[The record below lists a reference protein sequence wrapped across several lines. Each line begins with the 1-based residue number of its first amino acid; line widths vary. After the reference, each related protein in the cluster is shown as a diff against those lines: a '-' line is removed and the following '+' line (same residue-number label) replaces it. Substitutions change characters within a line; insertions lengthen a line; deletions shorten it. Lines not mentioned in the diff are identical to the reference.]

1 MSRTPPGDDRA
12 AAYAPSPEAPT
23 RRQHE
28 PTPDK
33 NGVWATSR
41 VAWYAQVFTGPSR
54 PELAGISLSGVCVTA
69 VESRPAGVVLT
80 PSPGGHRPF
89 GARVKAFVALTKPR
103 IIELLLITTVP
114 VMFLAEQGV
123 PDMWLVLVTCVG
135 GYLSAGGANALNMFI
150 DRDIDALM
158 DRTSQRPLVT
168 GMVSPREGLVF
179 GLSLAVISTLWFGL
193 LVNWLSAALAL
204 GALLFYVVVYTMIL
218 KRRTSQN
225 IVWGGIAGCM
235 PVFIGWSAVTNSL
248 SWAAVILFLVMFFWT
263 PPHYWPLSMKVRED
277 YARVG
282 VPMLPVVASNQT
294 VARQIVLYSWVMV
307 AVSLLLTPLGYTGW
321 FYTAVALVAGGWWLW
336 EAHGLQSRAK
346 SGATGGKLKEMRL
359 FHWSITYV
367 SLLFVAVAVD
377 PFLR

>member
-1 MSRTPPGDDRA
+1 MGKSSGGSGA
-12 AAYAPSPEAPT
+12 
-23 RRQHE
+23 
-28 PTPDK
+28 
-33 NGVWATSR
+33 
-41 VAWYAQVFTGPSR
+41 R
-54 PELAGISLSGVCVTA
+54 PL
-69 VESRPAGVVLT
+69 
-80 PSPGGHRPF
+80 
-89 GARVKAFVALTKPR
+89 GARVMAFVALTKPR

-114 VMFLAEQGV
+114 VMFLAAQGV
-123 PDMWLVLVTCVG
+123 PDLMLVLATCIG
-135 GYLSAGGANALNMFI
+135 GYLSAGGANALNMYI

-179 GLSLAVISTLWFGL
+179 GLVLAVVSTAWFGL
-193 LVNWLSAALAL
+193 LVNWLSAWLSL

-235 PVFIGWSAVTNSL
+235 PVLIGWSAVTNSM
-248 SWAAVILFLVMFFWT
+248 SWAAVILFLVIFFWT
-263 PPHYWPLSMKVRED
+263 PPHYWPLSMRVRED

-282 VPMLPVVASNQT
+282 VPMLPVIASNRV

-321 FYTAVALVAGGWWLW
+321 FYTAVALAAGGWWLW
-336 EAHGLQSRAK
+336 EAHALQSRAK
-346 SGATGGKLKEMRL
+346 SGVTGAKLKEMRL

-367 SLLFVAVAVD
+367 SLVFVAVAVD

>member
-1 MSRTPPGDDRA
+1 MG
-12 AAYAPSPEAPT
+12 E
-23 RRQHE
+23 
-28 PTPDK
+28 
-33 NGVWATSR
+33 
-41 VAWYAQVFTGPSR
+41 TGSNR
-54 PELAGISLSGVCVTA
+54 
-69 VESRPAGVVLT
+69 
-80 PSPGGHRPF
+80 GHRPL

-114 VMFLAEQGV
+114 VMFLAAQGV
-123 PDMWLVLVTCVG
+123 PDLKLVLATCFG
-135 GYLSAGGANALNMFI
+135 GYLSAGGANALNMYI

-179 GLSLAVISTLWFGL
+179 GLTLAVVSTVWFGL
-193 LVNWLSAALAL
+193 LVNWLSAWLSL

-235 PVFIGWSAVTNSL
+235 PVLIGWSAVTDSM
-248 SWAAVILFLVMFFWT
+248 SWAAVILFLVIFFWT
-263 PPHYWPLSMKVRED
+263 PPHYWPLSMKVKED
-277 YARVG
+277 YARAG
-282 VPMLPVVASNQT
+282 VPMLPVIASNQV

-321 FYTAVALVAGGWWLW
+321 FYTAVALATGGFWLW
-336 EAHGLQSRAK
+336 EAHALQNRAK
-346 SGATGGKLKEMRL
+346 AGVTGGALKEMRL

>member
-1 MSRTPPGDDRA
+1 M
-12 AAYAPSPEAPT
+12 
-23 RRQHE
+23 
-28 PTPDK
+28 
-33 NGVWATSR
+33 
-41 VAWYAQVFTGPSR
+41 
-54 PELAGISLSGVCVTA
+54 
-69 VESRPAGVVLT
+69 
-80 PSPGGHRPF
+80 
-89 GARVKAFVALTKPR
+89 AFVALTKPR

-123 PDMWLVLVTCVG
+123 PSLRLVLLTCLG
-135 GYLSAGGANALNMFI
+135 GYLSAGGANALNMYI

-168 GMVSPREGLVF
+168 GMVSPRECLAF
-179 GLSLAVISTLWFGL
+179 GLSLAVFSTLFFGL
-193 LVNWLSAALAL
+193 LVNWLSAALSL
-204 GALLFYVVVYTMIL
+204 GALLFYVVVYTMLL
-218 KRRTSQN
+218 KRRTAQN

-235 PVFIGWSAVTNSL
+235 PVLIGWSAVKNEV
-248 SWAAVILFLVMFFWT
+248 SWAAVILFLVIFFWT
-263 PPHYWPLSMKVRED
+263 PPHYWPLSMKVKDD
-277 YARVG
+277 YARAG
-282 VPMLPVVASNQT
+282 VPMLPVVAGNRA

-336 EAHGLQSRAK
+336 EAHTLHARAK
-346 SGATGGKLKEMRL
+346 AGITGVKLKEMRL

>member
-1 MSRTPPGDDRA
+1 M
-12 AAYAPSPEAPT
+12 
-23 RRQHE
+23 
-28 PTPDK
+28 
-33 NGVWATSR
+33 
-41 VAWYAQVFTGPSR
+41 
-54 PELAGISLSGVCVTA
+54 CVTA
-69 VESRPAGVVLT
+69 VESRPAGVLGT
-80 PSPGGHRPF
+80 SPSHRPF

-123 PDMWLVLVTCVG
+123 PNLWLVLITCFG
-135 GYLSAGGANALNMFI
+135 GYLSAGGANALNMYI

-158 DRTSQRPLVT
+158 HRTEQRPLVT

-179 GLSLAVISTLWFGL
+179 GLSLAVVSTVWFGL
-193 LVNWLSAALAL
+193 LVNWLSAWLSL

-235 PVFIGWSAVTNSL
+235 PVLIGWSAVTDSM
-248 SWAAVILFLVMFFWT
+248 SWAPVVLFLVMFFWT

-277 YARVG
+277 YARVN
-282 VPMLPVVASNQT
+282 VPMLPVIASNRV

-307 AVSLLLTPLGYTGW
+307 AVSLLLTVLGYTGW
-321 FYTAVALVAGGWWLW
+321 FYTAVALLAGGWWLW
-336 EAHGLQSRAK
+336 EAHGLLNRAK
-346 SGATGGKLKEMRL
+346 TEEDGGKLKEMRL

-367 SLLFVAVAVD
+367 SLLFVAVAID

>member
-1 MSRTPPGDDRA
+1 M
-12 AAYAPSPEAPT
+12 
-23 RRQHE
+23 
-28 PTPDK
+28 
-33 NGVWATSR
+33 
-41 VAWYAQVFTGPSR
+41 
-54 PELAGISLSGVCVTA
+54 TA
-69 VESRPAGVVLT
+69 VESRPAGVALT
-80 PSPGGHRPF
+80 PSPAGHRPF

-123 PDMWLVLVTCVG
+123 PDLWLVLATCLG
-135 GYLSAGGANALNMFI
+135 GYLSAGGANALNMYI

-168 GMVSPREGLVF
+168 GMVSPPECLVF
-179 GLSLAVISTLWFGL
+179 GISLAVISTLWFGL
-193 LVNWLSAALAL
+193 LVNWLSAALSL

-218 KRRTSQN
+218 KRRTAQN
-225 IVWGGIAGCM
+225 IVWGGIAGCL
-235 PVFIGWSAVTNSL
+235 PVLIGWSAVTNSM
-248 SWAAVILFLVMFFWT
+248 SWAAVILFLVIFFWT
-263 PPHYWPLSMKVRED
+263 PPHYWPLSMKVKED

-282 VPMLPVVASNQT
+282 VPMLPVIASNLV
-294 VARQIVLYSWVMV
+294 VARQIVAYSWVMV

-321 FYTAVALVAGGWWLW
+321 FYTVVAVVSGGWWLK

-346 SGATGGKLKEMRL
+346 AGVTGAKLKEMRL

>member
-1 MSRTPPGDDRA
+1 M
-12 AAYAPSPEAPT
+12 
-23 RRQHE
+23 
-28 PTPDK
+28 
-33 NGVWATSR
+33 
-41 VAWYAQVFTGPSR
+41 
-54 PELAGISLSGVCVTA
+54 CVTA

-114 VMFLAEQGV
+114 VMFLAEQGA
-123 PDMWLVLVTCVG
+123 PDFWLMVVTCVG
-135 GYLSAGGANALNMFI
+135 GYLSAGGANALNMYI
-150 DRDIDALM
+150 DRDIDAMM

-168 GMVSPREGLVF
+168 GMVSPRESLVF

-282 VPMLPVVASNQT
+282 VPMLPVVASNRV

-307 AVSLLLTPLGYTGW
+307 VVSLLLTPLGYTGW
-321 FYTAVALVAGGWWLW
+321 FYTSVALVAGGWWLW

-346 SGATGGKLKEMRL
+346 SGETGAKLKEMRL